1 MFKDTK
7 LRYKL
12 LFILF
17 IPLVS
22 LVIVSITALDTVENV
37 TTNLTGSLYAESFLL
52 SNLILN
58 ADRDMYQAL
67 DHLNQLI
74 AAAEEGT
81 GQEQSTAA
89 CEEEINQVFERI
101 SKVKK
106 IFDENKD
113 GFRNLRHNQSGKTI
127 DANLS
132 SFNTSFQKWSQLF
145 FAINEQ
151 YTQGLIN
158 KEEMTAELGKIRFL
172 FDEARGTLNE
182 LGELIQ
188 LYAEQEIGEQLSLVR
203 KYEFYVSIFNS
214 FILLCSLLLGLLLIK
229 DITVSIRKDI
239 GSSLARIAT
248 GDFRFKLDVKRND
261 EIGEIAKQINS
272 TLEQVSSMVRKV
284 INSSQQVNKA
294 AHEISSANRDLSERT
309 QEQASTLE
317 EISTTMEEVATSI
330 QQVSKNSSQA
340 DELSQTTLEA
350 VQEGENS
357 IKKTIEAMQEIADSS
372 NEIAEIIKVVDDI
385 AFQTNLLALNAA
397 IEAARAG
404 EHGRGFAVVAA
415 EVRNLAGRTA
425 QSAKKI
431 EKLITNSVDR
441 VERGNTLAYDSA
453 QTLERIVENTKRTV
467 DVIVEVAA
475 AMREQSGSTQ
485 QIQASI
491 EELNHVTQQNAAM
504 VEEVT
509 SSSQLMSAETEDL
522 RDVLDRFK
530 MEAEELTIDQG
541 SIATDEIHSH
551 SIKPKH
557 TAMAKKL
564 GTQDFNQD
572 TLDSF

>member
-1 MFKDTK
+1 LFKDTK